1 MKGFK
6 TLEQSTALFS
16 KKINLERWLSSL
28 VTFICS
34 QFCVIYSLTVEM
46 MSLKDNTYYVD
57 FGFQNE
63 KSLF

>member
-16 KKINLERWLSSL
+16 KKINLERWFSYL

-34 QFCVIYSLTVEM
+34 QFCVIYSLKVEM
-46 MSLKDNTYYVD
+46 MSLKDNNYYVD
-57 FGFQNE
+57 FGFPNE